1 MNPTATINEKFNSMK
16 TQLNRFAGRRA
27 FRLGVPITT
36 TLLLLA
42 VLPATGQ
49 TNTPFTATSWLTG
62 VPVPGFLCTNA
73 LGQVYFKGNV
83 HVLRVQAGDARVAGR
98 LQAMPDVAFQA
109 DGTRIFSGAAY
120 DEVGTWDATGTNFT
134 RIGGAWDLKYR
145 GVTQADGSLQ
155 YNMAGY
161 GIGGTIDGLRVEL
174 AATRAAGPTF
184 DPTIPYL
191 ASGTIKPA
199 PVSSSLVVDDFE
211 DGVPTGWDA
220 GGGSRMPVLSQT
232 GGHFTI
238 DCDWTGVRTLGP
250 LNTLAWAGHNQAWT
264 VPDAHTVELRADLVA
279 LNPAADC
286 AVLAFAVQP
295 GGPNYVLLKGHS
307 WLMLFKQNGAAIA
320 ALCGDKVAT
329 PDTGVVM
336 SLALTDAGENLL
348 LTARVFDKTDPTKL
362 LYERAYL
369 DTPASDEVLSSQ
381 GIADLVGASLSGFGS
396 DPGAAWKTGQ
406 RVWLGV
412 WQNTDGTKPAAEAAF
427 DNLELRT
434 YEIPQV
440 GIQRA
445 VRLTWP
451 APTGLNWAVEGAP
464 TVQGP
469 WLPVQN
475 SVLPGLQQM
484 TVPAND
490 IMKFFRLQQ
499 AP

>member
-1 MNPTATINEKFNSMK
+1 MNTRLDQS
-16 TQLNRFAGRRA
+16 AGRRA
-27 FRLGVPITT
+27 FGASVLATALVP
-36 TLLLLA
+36 LLA

-62 VPVPGFLCTNA
+62 VPMPGLLCTNA
-73 LGQVYFKGNV
+73 LGQVCFKGNV
-83 HVLRVQAGDARVAGR
+83 HVLRVQADDARVAGR

-145 GVTQADGSLQ
+145 GVTQADGSIQ

-161 GIGGTIDGLRVEL
+161 GIGGTIDGLRIEL

-184 DPTIPYL
+184 DPAIPYL

-211 DGVPTGWDA
+211 DGVITGWDA
-220 GGGSRMPVLSQT
+220 GGGSRMPVLSET
-232 GGHFTI
+232 GGHFTVR
-238 DCDWTGVRTLGP
+238 CDWTGVATSIATA
-250 LNTLAWAGHNQAWT
+250 TLAWGARDQSWT
-264 VPDAHTVELRADLVA
+264 VTGGHTVELRADLMA
-279 LNPAADC
+279 LNQASDS
-286 AVLAFAVQP
+286 AVIGINVGPGQGYVFMKSHGWFAMCKANQTT
-295 GGPNYVLLKGHS
+295 L
-307 WLMLFKQNGAAIA
+307 A

-329 PDTGVVM
+329 PDAGVVM
-336 SLALTDAGENLL
+336 SLALTDAGQNLL

-406 RVWLGV
+406 RAWLGV

-440 GIQRA
+440 GIERA
-445 VRLTWP
+445 VQLTWP
-451 APTGLNWAVEGAP
+451 APTGMNYAVEGGP

-469 WLPVQN
+469 WLPVN
-475 SVLPGLQQM
+475 DVATPGLKQM

-490 IMKFFRLQQ
+490 VMKVFRLRQ